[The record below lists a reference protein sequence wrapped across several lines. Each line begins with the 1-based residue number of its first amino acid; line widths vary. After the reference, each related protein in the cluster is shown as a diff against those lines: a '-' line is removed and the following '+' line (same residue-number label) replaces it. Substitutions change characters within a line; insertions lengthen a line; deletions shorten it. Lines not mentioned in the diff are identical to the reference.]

1 MKAWVIEGSRP
12 LCGAI
17 RAAGAK
23 NAVLPMMAAA
33 ILSDRPV
40 VLRRAPRLRDVRT
53 MTGLLR
59 RLGACVEHSGDELI
73 VDAGRINGWSAPW
86 AAVRRMRAGFCVL
99 GPLLARFGRAVVPLP
114 GGCRLGDR
122 PVDLH
127 LAGLRALG
135 AQIEIQSGCVI
146 AAARRLRGA
155 EVMMSGRFGPSV
167 TGTAQLLC
175 TAVAAEGET
184 TIRGAAREPEIVD
197 LARLLSAMGA
207 KIEGAGEATIRIE
220 GVAGLG
226 GAEHRVI
233 ADRIEAATFLFAA
246 AVTGGDVL
254 VEDADPAHLEAPLA
268 ALAAA
273 GCRVEV
279 RRSGIRLV
287 GPSGAPA
294 GFSGSARD
302 ENKSGGPTD
311 LPGSVADV
319 PRMGPIAD
327 LPDSAGDGKR
337 MGAFARF
344 PGSAG
349 DGNRMG
355 ATAGLPGSAESAF
368 EPAGGVVRNW
378 AGGRLAPVSIGTRPY
393 PGFPTDLQAPWTALM
408 AVAAGRSRIVD
419 EVFPQR
425 FAHAAELRR
434 LGAMIRVEGNA
445 AEVVGP
451 ARLEGAPVRA
461 TDLRAGAALVLAAL
475 AARGRTTIFG
485 VAHIERGYERLAEK
499 LRSLGAQLA
508 VESALP
514 RNSVQIGLP

>member
-1 MKAWVIEGSRP
+1 MKAWVLEGSRP

-122 PVDLH
+122 PIDLH

-155 EVMMSGRFGPSV
+155 GVMMSGRFGPSV

-175 TAVAAEGET
+175 AAVAAEGET

-268 ALAAA
+268 ALTAA

-287 GPSGAPA
+287 GPSGAAA
-294 GFSGSARD
+294 GFSHIPEPSCGTIRVEPVGA
-302 ENKSGGPTD
+302 PTG
-311 LPGSVADV
+311 LPGS
-319 PRMGPIAD
+319 
-327 LPDSAGDGKR
+327 AGHGNR
-337 MGAFARF
+337 MGAPARF
-344 PGSAG
+344 PGSVG
-349 DGNRMG
+349 DVPRMG
-355 ATAGLPGSAESAF
+355 ATAGLPGSAESDF
-368 EPAGGVVRNW
+368 ERAGGVVRNW